1 MIYSARPWSQA
12 RGRARSALGGTP
24 SSLWRSNSTPTS
36 SENASWRPHAHFHRW
51 KFGIALKR
59 FPRTEFAPS
68 AQGHAQV
75 PYFYKVITH
84 TVHHPLL
91 ARPSAET
98 GFTHELRCTLY
109 CFTHIADRCPP
120 GYSIGH
126 MGTVHLRRIRLQ
138 GSRCPMTPSVDD
150 RGERTSLS
158 SNTVEGRAFIGP
170 RPSC

>member
-1 MIYSARPWSQA
+1 MSRSKNFAHFSGLSNSTSRECDVRRALSAPLDIFGSAVVAGAAQ
-12 RGRARSALGGTP
+12 SALGGTP
-24 SSLWRSNSTPTS
+24 SSLWRSNSTPAT

-51 KFGIALKR
+51 KFGIAVKR
-59 FPRTEFAPS
+59 FPRTGFAPS

-120 GYSIGH
+120 G
-126 MGTVHLRRIRLQ
+126 
-138 GSRCPMTPSVDD
+138 
-150 RGERTSLS
+150 
-158 SNTVEGRAFIGP
+158 
-170 RPSC
+170 